1 MNTTAILGTLLLS
14 ITPIFELR
22 GAIPF
27 GVATGLPLLTAAALA
42 FAGNALVSPLAFLF
56 LETFHKLFYRWTF
69 YAKIFDRFVEKA
81 RTKVHAKVE
90 KYGYWGIMLFVAIPL
105 PITGAWTGTLG
116 AWILGMSRRK
126 TILASAIGV
135 LISCIIV
142 SLVVGFSISSL
153 SLFIKH

>member
-1 MNTTAILGTLLLS
+1 MNSTAIFGTLLLS

-27 GVATGLPLLTAAALA
+27 GVATGLPLLTAAVLS
-42 FAGNALVSPLAFLF
+42 FLGNALVSPLAFIF
-56 LETFHKLFYRWTF
+56 LESFHKILYRWSF

-81 RTKVHAKVE
+81 RHKIHAKVE
-90 KYGYWGIMLFVAIPL
+90 RFGYWGIMLFIAIPL
-105 PITGAWTGTLG
+105 PVTGAWTGTLG

-126 TILASAIGV
+126 TMLVSAIGV

-142 SLVVGFSISSL
+142 SLVVGLGISSL